1 MILNPTSS
9 YRPLKSA
16 ISVSSPTHRS
26 PHFYL
31 AAAPMPHWNNSSRW
45 SWPLLFLNLMDT
57 FSPFYLTWW
66 QPLLLPTTS
75 LLKCSTAFISLIFD
89 SRSHHGAISGGQF
102 SFPLLVPLLELTVK
116 GISGERLGGTA
127 VLTMTVSIYLQL
139 ASVRSVCR

>member
-9 YRPLKSA
+9 YRLLNLPFLFHLNSQ
-16 ISVSSPTHRS
+16 ITPFLSSCCSCHTETTLQGDH
-26 PHFYL
+26 
-31 AAAPMPHWNNSSRW
+31 
-45 SWPLLFLNLMDT
+45 WPLLFLNLMDT

-89 SRSHHGAISGGQF
+89 SVPLPWCHLWWPVL
-102 SFPLLVPLLELTVK
+102 FPLLVPLLELTVK